1 MSQGLRTWSNHPI
14 FLFQTGMLRGNRG
27 FKGPQTGSLRGILVC
42 RGSIS
47 GLLRSKPVCRGQN
60 VGLLWSK
67 PVCRTFLRVS
77 LRSIRP
83 WRRFLGQSLVS
94 FWDRSPRARS
104 VTLTRRGSL
113 APTFSRSCVAR
124 WGSPPIAASPS
135 RPRHRGWIRRV
146 LGPSSLGLGCWSAPV
161 FKGRGVAAVGLA
173 GQAHPARCV
182 PPDAD

>member
-1 MSQGLRTWSNHPI
+1 MFQGLRTWSKHPI
-14 FLFQTGMLRGNRG
+14 FQFQTGMLRGNRG

-47 GLLRSKPVCRGQN
+47 GLLRSDPVCRGQN

-94 FWDRSPRARS
+94 FWDRSPLARS

-113 APTFSRSCVAR
+113 APIFSRSCVETR
-124 WGSPPIAASPS
+124 GSPPIAASRRDCPELTAVS
-135 RPRHRGWIRRV
+135 AARKLRDRNRCAGSIHRAVRARRC
-146 LGPSSLGLGCWSAPV
+146 GLP
-161 FKGRGVAAVGLA
+161 
-173 GQAHPARCV
+173 
-182 PPDAD
+182 